1 LQEKKMKG
9 IFNIGRAFLFAPVL
23 FAFVFLTNTS
33 SALAVTIYGVTNT
46 NQLVRFDSATPGT
59 VTTVGAITGL
69 QASEN
74 ILGIDF
80 RPATGQLYALGSTS
94 RIYVINAA
102 TGAATQVGSG
112 PFAPVLS
119 GTDFGFDFNPTVD
132 RIRVVS
138 NADQNLRLHPD
149 TGAVVQADT
158 PLNPPDPN
166 VVGSAYTNN
175 FVGATTTTLYG
186 IDSNTD
192 MLVLQGGLNGTP
204 SPNGGVITN
213 VGPLGVNASSVL
225 GVDFTSANNTA
236 YAALSVGGVSGLY
249 TINLTTGAATSV
261 GAFGGLSLTSLA
273 VEIGSTPNLP
283 VIGLTTNN
291 SLVQF
296 NSARPGAILRSTPI
310 TGLQSGESI
319 LGIDFRPANGRLY
332 AVGSTSRIYVIDAF
346 TGVATQVGAG
356 PFTPALSGTDFGFDF
371 NPAADRIR
379 IVSNTN
385 QNLRLNPDTGAVVMA
400 DTPLN
405 GAATS
410 ADGAAYTNNFAGTTT
425 TTLYDIDSN
434 SDTLYLQGGLNG
446 SPSPNGGVLT
456 SVGPLGVNTTTSVG
470 FDIAT
475 TSGAAL
481 ASFQISGDPA
491 SKLFRINLNTG
502 AAAYIGNIGGGT
514 ALRDI
519 AVTFRTTVDFDGD
532 RKTDF
537 SIFRLSEN
545 NWYILNSSTNNST
558 FNVVTFGLAQNDI
571 LTPGDYDGD
580 GKTDIAV
587 WRDSNGINYIL
598 KSSDGMVL
606 FIPFGVSGDEPV
618 NRDYDG
624 DGKTDIAVVRRQG
637 GLLVWYVLQSSNGAA
652 NVIQFGLDTDFVAPA
667 DYDGDGRCDL
677 AVQRGLPGQPATFY
691 ILQTSA
697 GLRIQNF
704 GFGDDFVVP
713 GDYDGDGK
721 ADLAVYRLGAQNLWF
736 VHRSSDNTGQAVQLG
751 ATEDSFAAQGDYDG
765 DGKTDFAV
773 WDRNTGVFSVIRSV
787 NGSLIQQQFGL
798 TGDYPVANFD
808 VH

>member
-1 LQEKKMKG
+1 MKS
-9 IFNIGRAFLFAPVL
+9 IFNIGRAFLFVPLL
-23 FAFVFLTNTS
+23 FTFVFFTNTS

-59 VTTVGAITGL
+59 ISTVGPIIGL

-94 RIYVINAA
+94 RIYVINTS

-112 PFAPVLS
+112 PFTPALN

-138 NADQNLRLHPD
+138 NADQNIRLNPD
-149 TGAVVQADT
+149 TGTVAGTDT
-158 PLNPPDPN
+158 NLNPPDPN

-175 FVGATTTTLYG
+175 FAGATVTTLYG

-192 MLVLQGGLNGTP
+192 MLVLQGGINGTP

-213 VGPLGVNASSVL
+213 VGPLGVNASNVL
-225 GVDFTSANNTA
+225 GFDFTSANNTA
-236 YAALSVGGVSGLY
+236 YAALTVGGISGLY

-261 GAFGGLSLTSLA
+261 GAFGSGLSLTGIA
-273 VEIGSTPNLP
+273 VEIGSITNLP

-291 SLVQF
+291 NLVQF
-296 NSARPGAILRSTPI
+296 NSARPSLILRTVPI
-310 TGLQSGESI
+310 TGIQPGESI

-332 AVGSTSRIYVIDAF
+332 ALGSTSRIYIINPF
-346 TGVATQVGAG
+346 TGAATQVGSGA
-356 PFTPALSGTDFGFDF
+356 FTPVLSGTEFGFDF

-379 IVSNTN
+379 VISNTG
-385 QNLRLNPDTGAVVMA
+385 QNLRLNPDTGAVA
-400 DTPLN
+400 GTDTNLN
-405 GAATS
+405 GATTS
-410 ADGAAYTNNFAGTTT
+410 ADGAAYTNNFPGTTT

-434 SDTLYLQGGLNG
+434 SDVLYLQGGLNG
-446 SPSPNGGVLT
+446 NPSPNGGTLT
-456 SVGPLGVNTTTSVG
+456 AVGPLGVNTTTSVG

-475 TSGAAL
+475 VSGAAL
-481 ASFQISGDPA
+481 ASFQISGDTA
-491 SKLFRINLNTG
+491 SKLFQISLSTG
-502 AAAYIGNIGGGT
+502 AATYIGNIGGAE

-558 FNVVTFGLAQNDI
+558 FRIVTFGLAQNDI

-580 GKTDIAV
+580 GQTDIAV
-587 WRDSNGINYIL
+587 WRDNNGINYVMR
-598 KSSDGMVL
+598 SSDNTVQ
-606 FIPFGVSGDEPV
+606 FVPFGTSNDEPV

-624 DGKTDIAVVRRQG
+624 DGKTDFAVVRRQNG
-637 GLLVWYVLQSSNGAA
+637 QMFWHILQSSNNACS
-652 NVIQFGLDTDFVAPA
+652 VTQFGLDTDFVAPG
-667 DYDGDGRCDL
+667 DYNGDGKYDL
-677 AVQRGLPGQPATFY
+677 AVQRGMPGQPATFF
-691 ILQTSA
+691 IQQGPTA
-697 GLRIQNF
+697 VRIQNF
-704 GFGDDFVVP
+704 GFGDDLAVP

-721 ADLAVYRLGAQNLWF
+721 TDIAVYRVGAQNFWF
-736 VHRSSDNTGQAVQLG
+736 VFRSSDNTVQTVQLG
-751 ATEDSFAAQGDYDG
+751 ATDAQLAVQGDYDG
-765 DGKTDFAV
+765 DGKTDFAI
-773 WDRNTGVFSVIRSV
+773 WDQNTGVFSVQRSV
-787 NGSLIQQQFGL
+787 NGSLIQQPFGQ